1 MAEMDGPNP
10 AIERGVA
17 SVPSR
22 IGFGPVQVS
31 DGVHTVGGGLRPA
44 TDSRRW
50 NGVCEPGSVP
60 PSRRRRAVPVLVTGA
75 PAAPS
80 SPQFQ
85 GARMATRQTLPVL
98 PLRGTVIFPGITAPI
113 AAGRP
118 ATLRAIEAAL
128 KGDRLVFAVA
138 QRDNA
143 DEPTPDILYS
153 MGVVARIGQ
162 IQRGLGGVQL
172 LLQGEARA
180 TALQFSE
187 NDGYFSAT
195 ILPSEEMPPLDEND
209 PVFEALHKE
218 TRERAAELGERRGLP
233 EEVVHQVLDNVTEP
247 GRFADLVAGYID
259 LTVAEKQGLLETLS
273 VEERLRRVLVLVQR
287 QIGML
292 EAQDEIKSA
301 VQEELGERQR
311 EMYLREQLKAI
322 QKELGDE
329 DQSKEVEELREKL
342 GKLPLPKEARA
353 EVERELGRL
362 ERAGR
367 ESMEAQVIRTYLE
380 WIAELP
386 WGERSDDNLDLPH
399 ATEVLDE
406 DHYGLQDVK
415 DRVLEF
421 LAVRQL
427 RARQLAD
434 EMEKTG
440 EVPAARLRVD
450 SDDANPA
457 LGSEDGDRQITD
469 TREAKARAMAR
480 GPILL
485 FIGPPGVGKTSIA
498 KSIARALGR
507 EYVRVA
513 LGGARDEADI
523 RGHRRTYVGAMPG
536 RIIQGMKQAGTKN
549 PVFLLDEVDKLGTS
563 FQGDP
568 ASALLEVL
576 DPAQNDSFTDH
587 YLGIPFDLSEVL
599 FIATANFIQ
608 NIPGPLLDRMEV
620 VEFSG
625 YTEREKAEIAKKYL
639 IPRQLEESGLGNR
652 GLTIS
657 DDAVMSVVSR
667 YTRESGVRQLE
678 RQLGAVARKI
688 ARRVAS
694 GDSSILD
701 DHVVDVD
708 EVRDLLGRPR
718 VHPERAQEANEV
730 GMATG
735 MYYTPMGGD
744 IMFVE
749 ASVRRFYGGQPAG
762 EAPSGPGGPVS
773 LILTGQLGDVM
784 KESAR
789 AAFTFATNNASR
801 LGIPRDRLGAI
812 EAHIHVPAGAIP
824 KDGPSAGIA
833 IATAL
838 VSEMSDRPVRR
849 DVAMTGEI
857 TLRGRVLPIGG
868 VKEKVLGAHRAGIK
882 DVIIPKANE
891 ADLEDVPEEVR
902 EQLTFHPVETLEEVL
917 AIALLPAE
925 AAEPREEKLEA
936 VGA

>member
-1 MAEMDGPNP
+1 MP
-10 AIERGVA
+10 
-17 SVPSR
+17 
-22 IGFGPVQVS
+22 
-31 DGVHTVGGGLRPA
+31 
-44 TDSRRW
+44 W
-50 NGVCEPGSVP
+50 NGVCAVTPGP
-60 PSRRRRAVPVLVTGA
+60 PDAGRSSEQVL
-75 PAAPS
+75 
-80 SPQFQ
+80 
-85 GARMATRQTLPVL
+85 RMAQRQTLPVL
-98 PLRGTVIFPGITAPI
+98 PLRGTVIFPGLTAPI

-118 ATLRAIEAAL
+118 GTLRAIEAAL
-128 KGDRLVFAVA
+128 KSDRLVFAVA
-138 QRDNA
+138 QRDNT

-153 MGVVARIGQ
+153 MGVIARIGQ

-172 LLQGEARA
+172 LLQGEQRA
-180 TALQFSE
+180 TALQYSTSE
-187 NDGYFSAT
+187 GYLTAVVMST
-195 ILPSEEMPPLDEND
+195 EEMTPLND
-209 PVFEALHKE
+209 HDPAFEALHKE
-218 TRERAAELGERRGLP
+218 IRERAAELGERRGLP
-233 EEVVHQVLDNVTEP
+233 EEVVHQVLDSVTEP
-247 GRFADLVAGYID
+247 GRFADLVAGYIE
-259 LTVAEKQGLLETLS
+259 LPVAEKQGLLETLS
-273 VEERLRRVLVLVQR
+273 VEERLRRVLVHVQR
-287 QIGML
+287 QIGLL
-292 EAQDEIKSA
+292 EAQEEIKSQ

-322 QKELGDE
+322 QKELGDD
-329 DQSKEVEELREKL
+329 DQAKEVSELRDKL
-342 GKLPLPKEARA
+342 TKLNLPKEARA

-362 ERAGR
+362 ERSGR

-386 WGERSDDNLDLPH
+386 WNTRSDDHLDLRR
-399 ATEVLDE
+399 ATDVLDE

-427 RARQLAD
+427 RALQLA
-434 EMEKTG
+434 EEVEKTG
-440 EVPAARLRVD
+440 ELPASKIKAAKE
-450 SDDANPA
+450 DATPA
-457 LGSEDGDRQITD
+457 LNVVDDDDRTITD
-469 TREAKARAMAR
+469 AKEAKARAMAK

-485 FIGPPGVGKTSIA
+485 FVGPPGVGKTSIA

-549 PVFLLDEVDKLGTS
+549 PVFLLDEVDKLGVS

-568 ASALLEVL
+568 SSALLEVL

-587 YLGIPFDLSEVL
+587 YLGVPFDLSEVL

-608 NIPGPLLDRMEV
+608 NIPGPLLDRMETV
-620 VEFSG
+620 DFAG

-639 IPRQLEESGLGNR
+639 IPRQLEDAGLADKKVSF
-652 GLTIS
+652 T
-657 DDAVMSVVSR
+657 DDAVMSVVSN

-678 RQLGAVARKI
+678 RQIGAVARKV
-688 ARRVAS
+688 ARRIAA
-694 GDSSILD
+694 GDSGVIED
-701 DHVVDVD
+701 GKIDAN
-708 EVRDLLGRPR
+708 EVRELLGRPK
-718 VHPERAQEANEV
+718 VHPERAAETNEV
-730 GMATG
+730 GIATG
-735 MYYTPMGGD
+735 MYYTPVGGD

-749 ASVRRFYGGQPAG
+749 ASIRRYYGG
-762 EAPSGPGGPVS
+762 APNVDQSMQVGPGGAVS

-789 AAFTFATNNASR
+789 AAFTYATNNAAK
-801 LGIPRDRLGAI
+801 LGIPKDRLGAI

-868 VKEKVLGAHRAGIK
+868 LKEKVLGAHRAGIK
-882 DVIIPKANE
+882 VIVLPKENE
-891 ADLEDVPEEVR
+891 ADIEDIPEEVR
-902 EQLTFHPVETLEEVL
+902 SQLSFHPVETLEEVL
-917 AIALLPAE
+917 KIALVPEKDAE
-925 AAEPREEKLEA
+925 ASEEKKEA
-936 VGA
+936 MVAA